1 MSEDK
6 NFQSALDK
14 AQELESFDFGGEK
27 GFNVREYYGA
37 LEQIAKKN
45 ENLKNEEAE
54 SIVGEHAKTMIDP
67 SFITELELK
76 RSVVENFIRK
86 YDPNTEEVQ
95 ALELS
100 DVDKLYAVSNYL
112 LNSYIQHVNEAKFVF
127 ILTKAEYKFLNKTL
141 LHEIGYNGDEVF
153 NFAELYKNFWEG
165 VQQKVDEDKT
175 AESFTFT
182 VSIKMLLI
190 LHHLI
195 KEHKVKGITNDFQQF
210 QTVLFKIAK
219 INKLFNAYSIIIERI
234 KMDRELWGN
243 SIDEVLKFK
252 DPEYMAEVAQRA
264 KEAHEQQDG
273 GTGFINPVIHPITD
287 ADLGEIV

>member
-14 AQELESFDFGGEK
+14 AKELESFNFNSDE
-27 GFNVREYYGA
+27 GFDVQGYYGA

-54 SIVGEHAKTMIDP
+54 AIVEEQAKTMIDP
-67 SFITELELK
+67 SFVEELNLK
-76 RSVVENFIRK
+76 RKVVEDFIRK
-86 YDPNTEEVQ
+86 YDPNTKEVQ
-95 ALELS
+95 DLELL

-112 LNSYIQHVNEAKFVF
+112 LNSYIQHVNEARF
-127 ILTKAEYKFLNKTL
+127 IFSLTKAEYKFLNKTL

-165 VQQKVDEDKT
+165 VQQKVEENKSL
-175 AESFTFT
+175 ESYTFT
-182 VSIKMLLI
+182 VNIKMLLI

-210 QTVLFKIAK
+210 QTVLFKIAGV
-219 INKLFNAYSIIIERI
+219 NKLFNAYSIIIERI
-234 KMDRELWGN
+234 KSDRELWGN
-243 SIDEVLKFK
+243 SLDEVMKVK
-252 DPEYMAEVAQRA
+252 DPEYMAQIAQQA
-264 KEAHEQQDG
+264 KDAHEKSG
-273 GTGFINPVIHPITD
+273 SKNKLLPVTE
-287 ADLGEIV
+287 ADISEK